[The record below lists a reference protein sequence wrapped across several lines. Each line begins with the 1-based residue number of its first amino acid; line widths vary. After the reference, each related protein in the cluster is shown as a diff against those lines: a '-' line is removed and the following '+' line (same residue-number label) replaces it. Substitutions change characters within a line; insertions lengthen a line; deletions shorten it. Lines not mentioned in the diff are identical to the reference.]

1 MELRDACKSRQ
12 TPGKV
17 LEKKQKDG
25 KKGTEQGKKA
35 QALSLP
41 LAGLTASALAPGLG
55 SSMSSSS
62 SSSSAESLDLYGIV
76 SGISSATLYESAS
89 SAAFVSASAT
99 EDWPESSSRSPA
111 PSPSAAARRDARRR
125 DAEANPGRDETTGED
140 IGRRPRASPR
150 EARAKVGRVR
160 SRRRIG
166 EYPTRTGRGRAW
178 ASTRS
183 AGARR
188 MADRAVA
195 SMSWGG
201 VKISASGKVAST
213 GARASP
219 GAVTPREHSVSPWL
233 FRSLGPSEKSRRD
246 SWRKRDRRSVL
257 RTRVDRDVFD

>member
-1 MELRDACKSRQ
+1 MRAIKADTGQSASTLITR
-12 TPGKV
+12 
-17 LEKKQKDG
+17 KQKDG

-41 LAGLTASALAPGLG
+41 LAGLTASALAPGPG
-55 SSMSSSS
+55 SSMSSS

-76 SGISSATLYESAS
+76 SGIPSATLYESAS
-89 SAAFVSASAT
+89 AAAFVSASAT

-125 DAEANPGRDETTGED
+125 DAEADPGRDETTGED

-166 EYPTRTGRGRAW
+166 EYPTRTGRGAW

-195 SMSWGG
+195 SMSGG
-201 VKISASGKVAST
+201 GDT
-213 GARASP
+213 GYRRPGRSRRLARA
-219 GAVTPREHSVSPWL
+219 
-233 FRSLGPSEKSRRD
+233 
-246 SWRKRDRRSVL
+246 L
-257 RTRVDRDVFD
+257 RPEL

>member
-1 MELRDACKSRQ
+1 MRAIKADTGQSASTLITR
-12 TPGKV
+12 
-17 LEKKQKDG
+17 KQKDG

-125 DAEANPGRDETTGED
+125 DAEADPGRDETTGED

-166 EYPTRTGRGRAW
+166 EYPTRTGRGAW

-188 MADRAVA
+188 MADLAVA
-195 SMSWGG
+195 SMSGG
-201 VKISASGKVAST
+201 GKGYRRPGRSRRL
-213 GARASP
+213 ARA
-219 GAVTPREHSVSPWL
+219 
-233 FRSLGPSEKSRRD
+233 
-246 SWRKRDRRSVL
+246 L
-257 RTRVDRDVFD
+257 RPEL

>member
-1 MELRDACKSRQ
+1 
-12 TPGKV
+12 
-17 LEKKQKDG
+17 
-25 KKGTEQGKKA
+25 
-35 QALSLP
+35 
-41 LAGLTASALAPGLG
+41 
-55 SSMSSSS
+55 MSSSS

-125 DAEANPGRDETTGED
+125 DAEADTGRDETTGED

-166 EYPTRTGRGRAW
+166 EYPTRTGRARAW

-183 AGARR
+183 ASARR
-188 MADRAVA
+188 MTDRAVA
-195 SMSWGG
+195 SMSGGG
-201 VKISASGKVAST
+201 VKDT
-213 GARASP
+213 GVREGRVDWRACFAGSCDAP
-219 GAVTPREHSVSPWL
+219 GALRVAVALSLFGPVREVAPRQL
-233 FRSLGPSEKSRRD
+233 D

>member
-1 MELRDACKSRQ
+1 M
-12 TPGKV
+12 
-17 LEKKQKDG
+17 
-25 KKGTEQGKKA
+25 
-35 QALSLP
+35 
-41 LAGLTASALAPGLG
+41 AGLTASALAPGLG

-125 DAEANPGRDETTGED
+125 DAEADPGRDETTGED

-166 EYPTRTGRGRAW
+166 EYPTRTGRARAW

-188 MADRAVA
+188 MADLAVA
-195 SMSWGG
+195 SMSGWGG
-201 VKISASGKVAST
+201 VKDT
-213 GARASP
+213 GVREGRVDWRARFAGSCDAP
-219 GAVTPREHSVSPWL
+219 GALRVAVALSLFGPVREVAPRQL
-233 FRSLGPSEKSRRD
+233 
-246 SWRKRDRRSVL
+246 DRRSVLSVL